1 MPDASS
7 QSMMRGVKKRR
18 LTSILTLCFI
28 LAIVAVFSRTLREP
42 EVAPP
47 EPVAVSTPAQ
57 KSMTPVPERSTAE
70 DAPVEKNQ
78 NAESVAAA
86 PADSSEATETDYENQ
101 VRLILKTAPV
111 PVGPVRGAVIVAETM
126 IGD

>member
-1 MPDASS
+1 MPDACS

-18 LTSILTLCFI
+18 LTSLLPLCFI
-28 LAIVAVFSRTLREP
+28 LATVAVFSRTLREP
-42 EVAPP
+42 EAAPP
-47 EPVAVSTPAQ
+47 EPVAVSTPVQ
-57 KSMTPVPERSTAE
+57 KPMTPVPERSTEE
-70 DAPVEKNQ
+70 DVSFEKYQ

-86 PADSSEATETDYENQ
+86 PADGSEATETDYESQ
-101 VRLILKTAPV
+101 VRLVLKTAPV